1 MSATDSGSLPAA
13 SAPNEARGAAPSSRP
28 AAERLSQLPPA
39 EKAARLASQLL
50 DPDDLEFV
58 KALRE
63 VGLAREL
70 DGEELLRIA
79 TAVGEGHGIPRQID
93 MLEAYFAADGDASR
107 ARQRRLGDRFF
118 LQRADHATTAA
129 GLVSKLAELAPE
141 CGKIA
146 LERIGGGND
155 GPLVLRAGE
164 HFAALL
170 DDYEETLD
178 TDEIDL
184 REIEERRR
192 QGEVTM
198 VTVRGL
204 VRAVNALLDRN
215 GVRQRLIA
223 LRSDADREVYVATG
237 VTEAIQLAR
246 AGWLDDDDVEEMME
260 LAGW

>member
-1 MSATDSGSLPAA
+1 MSASDSGSVPTAN
-13 SAPNEARGAAPSSRP
+13 APNDPPGASPSSRP
-28 AAERLSQLPPA
+28 PSERLSQLPPA

-50 DPDDLEFV
+50 DADDLEFV

-79 TAVGEGHGIPRQID
+79 TALGEGHGIARQID
-93 MLEAYFAADGDASR
+93 ILEAYFAADGDAGR
-107 ARQRRLGDRFF
+107 ASARRLGDRFF
-118 LQRADHATTAA
+118 LQRDDQATTAS
-129 GLVSKLAELAPE
+129 GLVAKLAELAPE
-141 CGKIA
+141 CGTIV
-146 LERIGGGND
+146 LERIGGSD

-170 DDYEETLD
+170 DDYEEMLG
-178 TDEIDL
+178 TDELDL
-184 REIEERRR
+184 REIEERKRN
-192 QGEVTM
+192 GGVTM

-215 GVRQRLIA
+215 GVRERLVA
-223 LRSDADREVYVATG
+223 LRSDEHREVYVATG

-246 AGWLDDDDVEEMME
+246 AGWLDDEDVEQMME